1 MLQFIQGIFD
11 SLYILVDGI
20 ISFFRLLWNVFLVV
34 LDFIVELPTF
44 LRLMVNFAADVPA
57 YLAWLPG
64 AVVPVCVITI
74 IIAIIWKICGRT

>member
-11 SLYILVDGI
+11 AFMMLIDGI
-20 ISFFRLLWNVFLVV
+20 VTFFRLIYNAILVV
-34 LDFIVELPTF
+34 LDCIVELPTF
-44 LRLMVNFAADVPA
+44 LRLMMNFVADVPA

-74 IIAIIWKICGRT
+74 IIAIIWKIFGRT